1 MKILIT
7 GHKGLSGNGLLKHY
21 QKDNKIVTFDIGDNL
36 KEDNY
41 DLIIHCAARCVIR
54 ELIEKTTLMMDN
66 INVTYEVM
74 ELARR
79 CNCKKVIL
87 LSSNRLTPNLS
98 NPYTVGKIFLEEIAK
113 AYKNCYDIDY
123 LIIRP
128 ETIWGPN
135 DNPIRVMPN
144 WIDKALHNKDLII
157 YGDENKELSPLYID
171 DFIIEFSKLLENFNE
186 IKNSKPYVI
195 TGVIRNAKDIA
206 KIIIKTTVSKSKI
219 IYEEAEITQP
229 QQIILNEINEV
240 RKENDLE
247 GDIKKYI

>member
-1 MKILIT
+1 MT
-7 GHKGLSGNGLLKHY
+7 
-21 QKDNKIVTFDIGDNL
+21 
-36 KEDNY
+36 
-41 DLIIHCAARCVIR
+41 
-54 ELIEKTTLMMDN
+54 
-66 INVTYEVM
+66 
-74 ELARR
+74 
-79 CNCKKVIL
+79 
-87 LSSNRLTPNLS
+87 
-98 NPYTVGKIFLEEIAK
+98 
-113 AYKNCYDIDY
+113 
-123 LIIRP
+123 
-128 ETIWGPN
+128 
-135 DNPIRVMPN
+135 N